1 LFPALGSKA
10 FICQNFE
17 NYKQMKT
24 TVIVLLVSIIS
35 FTSCNMKEGGEATN
49 SSVAPAKT
57 NLALAYVNSD
67 SLATNYLY
75 FADVNSELEELKAKY
90 EKEFANRA
98 TGLQRQIEDFQKTA
112 NNMTIAQARAV
123 EEDLTRKQQNLQQ
136 YQQTLTQELLKEEA
150 KLNKELYEAVSSYL
164 GNYGKENGLDF
175 IFKHSTGGEIWYGD
189 SAMDISVEVIDGLN
203 NQYTSGELNADSAT
217 VDSTSV
223 K

>member
-1 LFPALGSKA
+1 
-10 FICQNFE
+10 
-17 NYKQMKT
+17 MKT
-24 TVIVLLVSIIS
+24 TLLVILGSLIAL
-35 FTSCNMKEGGEATN
+35 TSCNMKEGSDGANT
-49 SSVAPAKT
+49 SVAPVKT

-75 FADVNSELEELKAKY
+75 FDEVNKELEGLKTKY

-136 YQQTLTQELLKEEA
+136 YQQALTQELLKKEA
-150 KLNKELYEAVSSYL
+150 ELNRELYESVAKYL
-164 GNYGKENGLDF
+164 ENYGKENGLDF

-189 SAMDISVEVIDGLN
+189 SSMDITSEIVEGLN
-203 NQYTSGELNADSAT
+203 NQYNSGDMDAETISEDSA
-217 VDSTSV
+217 SV
-223 K
+223 N

>member
-1 LFPALGSKA
+1 
-10 FICQNFE
+10 
-17 NYKQMKT
+17 MKT
-24 TVIVLLVSIIS
+24 TFIVLLVSIIS

-49 SSVAPAKT
+49 SAVAPVKT

-75 FADVNSELEELKAKY
+75 FADVNKELEELKAKY

-112 NNMTIAQARAV
+112 NNMTIAQGRAV

-164 GNYGKENGLDF
+164 GSYGKDNGLDF
-175 IFKHSTGGEIWYGD
+175 IFKHSTGGEIWYGN
-189 SAMDISVEVIDGLN
+189 SAMDITAEVIEGLN
-203 NQYTSGELNADSAT
+203 NQYASGELNSATADSTA
-217 VDSTSV
+217 VN
-223 K
+223 